1 MSFSIEKRQ
10 EKYKEQLLEQLKKT
24 PVVHVACDKAGVG
37 RATYY
42 RWRKEDLEFA
52 KKANEAMLEG
62 SLLINDMA
70 ESQLI
75 SAIKDKNL
83 GAITYWLKHH
93 HPTYTTRVEIDAK
106 LKMDKESLTSEQEA
120 LVKKALRLAG
130 LLKQKTEEG
139 EDEQ

>member
-1 MSFSIEKRQ
+1 MSTSIDKRQ
-10 EKYKEQLLEQLKKT
+10 EKFKEELLEQLKKT
-24 PVVHVACDKAGVG
+24 PVVHVACEKSGVG

-52 KKANEAMLEG
+52 KRADEAVLEG

-93 HPTYTTRVEIDAK
+93 HPSYTTKVEIDAK

-120 LVKKALRLAG
+120 LIKKALRLAG
-130 LLKQKTEEG
+130 LLKQKDEE
-139 EDEQ
+139 EKDEQ

>member
-1 MSFSIEKRQ
+1 MSTSIEKRQ

-24 PVVHVACDKAGVG
+24 PVVHVACEKSGVG

-42 RWRKEDLEFA
+42 RWRKEDLGFA
-52 KKANEAMLEG
+52 KRADEAVLEG

-93 HPTYTTRVEIDAK
+93 HPSYTTKVEIDAK
-106 LKMDKESLTSEQEA
+106 LKMDKESLTSDQEA
-120 LVKKALRLAG
+120 LIKKALRLAG
-130 LLKQKTEEG
+130 LLKQKDEE
-139 EDEQ
+139 EKDEQ